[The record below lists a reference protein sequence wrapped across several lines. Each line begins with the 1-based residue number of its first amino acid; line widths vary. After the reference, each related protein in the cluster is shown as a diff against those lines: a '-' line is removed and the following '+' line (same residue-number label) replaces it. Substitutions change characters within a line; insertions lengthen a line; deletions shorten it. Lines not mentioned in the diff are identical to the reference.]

1 MGKEYAPSE
10 HKVVF
15 ACVSLDPFYQFRRD
29 FFGAKLFDQ
38 FVIVDVAFN
47 VPRSYDEVVCR
58 HSSWLR
64 LRFKK
69 SFSNSLQLSQVF
81 HDIEKKIIT
90 SLRDNPKQSPEMLE
104 RSTRLSP
111 DQVRRGIEW
120 LKLKD
125 LAIVTESKTSMVS
138 LGQKWN

>member
-1 MGKEYAPSE
+1 M
-10 HKVVF
+10 
-15 ACVSLDPFYQFRRD
+15 
-29 FFGAKLFDQ
+29 
-38 FVIVDVAFN
+38 
-47 VPRSYDEVVCR
+47 PRSYDKVICR

-90 SLRDNPKQSPEMLE
+90 SLRDDPKQSPETLE
-104 RSTRLSP
+104 KSTHLSP
-111 DQVRRGIEW
+111 DQIRRGIEW

-125 LAIVTESKTSMVS
+125 LAIVTESKTSIVS
-138 LGQKWN
+138 FRKKWH